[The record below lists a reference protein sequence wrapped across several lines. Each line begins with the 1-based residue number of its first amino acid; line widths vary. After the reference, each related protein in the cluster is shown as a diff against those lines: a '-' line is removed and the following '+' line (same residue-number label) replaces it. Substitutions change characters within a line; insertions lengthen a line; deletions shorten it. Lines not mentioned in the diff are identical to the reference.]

1 MGSSGVG
8 RFGDY
13 KGDNEPTRDMCS
25 MERKNVGLEEVGR
38 SAYFNVSEN
47 VPAIME
53 PVVLSEQLKNGR
65 LVIISEETGEE
76 IGFLPSK
83 YSFLLACMR
92 KGFRYKGNVA
102 YSTSKPIPKVDV
114 DLYAEE

>member
-13 KGDNEPTRDMCS
+13 QGGTDPTKDLCR

-38 SAYFNVSEN
+38 LDYFNVHGT

-53 PVVLSEQLKNGR
+53 PVVLNNQLKNGR
-65 LVIISEETGEE
+65 LVVLSETTGEE
-76 IGFLPSK
+76 IGFLPSR
-83 YSFLLACMR
+83 YSNLLACMR
-92 KGFRYKGNVA
+92 KGFNYRGHVV
-102 YSTSKPIPKVDV
+102 YSVSKPIPKVDV
-114 DLYAEE
+114 DLNAEE